1 MDMWYDYW
9 NTRGTGC
16 VSNTRNT
23 SCGCGNT
30 VYTTGYGDTAVTNCG
45 SNAYA
50 VGCTYGCGLDMAKLM
65 NMLSKVDKKDLEK
78 SMEIANKIM
87 KSENKDEIIKN
98 LKNNLN

>member
-1 MDMWYDYW
+1 MISYIYLEVICMD
-9 NTRGTGC
+9 N
-16 VSNTRNT
+16 
-23 SCGCGNT
+23 
-30 VYTTGYGDTAVTNCG
+30 
-45 SNAYA
+45 
-50 VGCTYGCGLDMAKLM
+50 LDMAKLM